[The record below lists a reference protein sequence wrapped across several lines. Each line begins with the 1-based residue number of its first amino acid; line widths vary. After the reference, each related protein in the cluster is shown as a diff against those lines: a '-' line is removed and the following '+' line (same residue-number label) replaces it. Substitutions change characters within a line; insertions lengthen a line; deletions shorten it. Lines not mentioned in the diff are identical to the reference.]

1 VLCSPL
7 GKLVPSH
14 SFLTLTAVSQL
25 APIWVCTTNDALD
38 AVVASV
44 PRQHHPDLIL
54 VQNGMLQPWL
64 HSQQLKP
71 TQVLLYMGGE
81 LPVHGSPCQPASY

>member
-1 VLCSPL
+1 MLLLFTSLSLLLTPPAVL
-7 GKLVPSH
+7 
-14 SFLTLTAVSQL
+14 QL
-25 APIWVCTTNDALD
+25 APIWVCTTNNALD

-44 PRQHHPDLIL
+44 PRHRHADLIL

-64 HSQQLKP
+64 RSQQLQP

-81 LPVHGSPCQPASY
+81 LPCT